1 MGFLQFF
8 KRSFLTALVIVCV
21 LQFSVCYA
29 DEGVEPAT
37 KPDVAAEEVTPKQLL
52 GLMPDDRYL
61 GSVGAP
67 VIMIE
72 YASLACS
79 HCAEFTTKVFPKLKK
94 EYVDT
99 GKVLY
104 IYRDFPLDRLSLV
117 AAMLGECYKGN
128 QSFFSYIKAVFGS
141 FETLIATYKD
151 LGLLSNIAKISNIS
165 SDEFK
170 RCTTDES
177 LMDKVINRKF
187 LAVNKLNV
195 DATPAFFIDG
205 RRYESSHTFNSMAE
219 EIERALVLK
228 LVDGNKSPEEG
239 G

>member
-1 MGFLQFF
+1 MGFLRF
-8 KRSFLTALVIVCV
+8 FLTVFVVVCCSELCLAGASGEQV
-21 LQFSVCYA
+21 T
-29 DEGVEPAT
+29 EP
-37 KPDVAAEEVTPKQLL
+37 DAAEEVTSQQLL

-61 GSVGAP
+61 GNVDAP
-67 VIMIE
+67 VVMIE

-79 HCAEFTTKVFPKLKK
+79 HCADFTIKVFPKLKR

-117 AAMLGECYKGN
+117 AAMLGECYKN
-128 QSFFSYIKAVFGS
+128 NRSFFSYIKAVFGS
-141 FETLIATYKD
+141 FETLIATHKD

-177 LMDKVINRKF
+177 LMDRVVNKKF

-205 RRYESSHTFNSMAE
+205 RRYESSHTFNGMAE

-228 LVDGNKSPEEG
+228 LVNKAENTEEKR
-239 G
+239 